1 MHFISAVR
9 ITLHSAGFEPVPVH
23 LALYSQDADSG
34 LLSWKDAVKQ
44 IRYGKSWDP
53 LCLGID

>member
-1 MHFISAVR
+1 MHFISAVS
-9 ITLHSAGFEPVPVH
+9 ITLHSAGFEPVY
-23 LALYSQDADSG
+23 LALYSQGADSG

-44 IRYGKSWDP
+44 IWYGKSWDP